1 MAGKTRAETFL
12 SGSNLVFV
20 PRAAAALY
28 ETHGTANRT
37 EIIGKPL
44 SMMRQHSPASLGV
57 VTRRLGRFG
66 SYPPWV
72 QKPLFAELARHAPQP
87 LFLLPI

>member
-1 MAGKTRAETFL
+1 MAAKTRAETFL

-20 PRAAAALY
+20 SRAAAALY

-44 SMMRQHSPASLGV
+44 SMMRRHSPASLGV

-72 QKPLFAELARHAPQP
+72 PWSRVGELRGSNY
-87 LFLLPI
+87 